1 MLSQFG
7 INSETDG
14 STLTIYG
21 GKLVGGKEIVL
32 PDDHRMA
39 MSAAVAG
46 VCLDEPTTLVNAE
59 CVSKSYPRFFEDLKS
74 VGGNVDVLSV

>member
-1 MLSQFG
+1 MDQLSPFMVV
-7 INSETDG
+7 NWLE
-14 STLTIYG
+14 
-21 GKLVGGKEIVL
+21 
-32 PDDHRMA
+32 DHRMA
-39 MSAAVAG
+39 MSAAVAA